1 MVHENGGQNES
12 IGNGL
17 ICKIWRMNMIYELET
32 VSRRFG
38 VKYGDKSKEI
48 ERQT

>member
-17 ICKIWRMNMIYELET
+17 ICKIWRMIMIYELAT
-32 VSRRFG
+32 
-38 VKYGDKSKEI
+38 I
-48 ERQT
+48 EEL